1 MCIRDR
7 SLPKPFDTYHVT
19 DEEMER
25 IVRETELEIRNR
37 LGLNGCELIDLD
49 NERHSEIWWE
59 EMEKIAVRHGVPYRR
74 DE

>member
-1 MCIRDR
+1 
-7 SLPKPFDTYHVT
+7 
-19 DEEMER
+19 MER
-25 IVRETELEIRNR
+25 IVRETELETRNR
-37 LGLNGCELIDLD
+37 LGLNGCEPIDLD